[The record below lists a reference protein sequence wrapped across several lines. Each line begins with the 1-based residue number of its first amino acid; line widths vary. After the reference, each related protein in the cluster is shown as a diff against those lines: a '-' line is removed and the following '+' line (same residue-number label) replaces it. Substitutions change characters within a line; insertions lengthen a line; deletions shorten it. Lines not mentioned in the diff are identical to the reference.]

1 MNNLSAGL
9 QEYYRAVERE
19 IPCSGKD
26 KKRYLNDILQSL
38 TNLQDEQP
46 DAGYETAIM
55 RIGAPES
62 LGETAKDTMD
72 AADFAKQRRH
82 NTKFKI
88 IAAAI
93 LVVAVVLVGV
103 FGNFYLRYK
112 EALEGDFIVDSVIYA
127 VPEGT
132 SKEDAMKFADEVAQR
147 WLEMDEETN
156 E

>member
-55 RIGAPES
+55 RIGAPEN
-62 LGETAKDTMD
+62 LGETAKGTIP
-72 AADFAKQRRH
+72 AHNFAKQSRH
-82 NTKFKI
+82 NKRFKI
-88 IAAAI
+88 CA
-93 LVVAVVLVGV
+93 VAVLLLAVILTGAFASRYFTIRENMRGDLYCTETVTIYPEG
-103 FGNFYLRYK
+103 YTLR
-112 EALEGDFIVDSVIYA
+112 EILEEEERLTRPEGD
-127 VPEGT
+127 EN
-132 SKEDAMKFADEVAQR
+132 K
-147 WLEMDEETN
+147 
-156 E
+156 